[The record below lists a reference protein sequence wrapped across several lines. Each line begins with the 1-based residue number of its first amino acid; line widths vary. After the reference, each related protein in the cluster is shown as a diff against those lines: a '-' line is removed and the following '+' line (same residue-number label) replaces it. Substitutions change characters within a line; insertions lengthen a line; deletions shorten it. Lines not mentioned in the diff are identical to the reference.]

1 MKYASKLLGLE
12 KVPIPAPDDI
22 YCTELDD
29 EVKGP
34 VVPSGPRL
42 NEYEEKEA
50 DKAAKSRSVSHDV
63 ALIEMGA
70 SFFEALPDRNCEER
84 HHDTS
89 AIDRSCK
96 VSGGIRSNQTYTMAY
111 EWARKAEQAYRF
123 ERGISDSKFLQLGY
137 WDAGRDGL
145 LAGEK
150 MLLGL
155 KQLEAAYHAE
165 RGYGFEISKVF
176 STRQLNPIPL
186 LQLRDAG
193 MCEFALA
200 EVLFDMDYPGHY
212 LRKIKSVSLTIP
224 CVVGPYTS
232 LSSTLRL
239 LSHKYRTKSSLRAA
253 GDYRE
258 HSEQTDA
265 RFSTVNVPIKAI
277 AVSNGQNDTGTFD
290 LNFKDER
297 YLPFVGAGA
306 TSIWRLELPTHLRP
320 FDYETITDVL
330 LHMHYTSRDG
340 GTSLKEAANTALKA
354 YIKSV
359 NQLSDTDGLFSFFD
373 VRSDFMAEWH
383 SSMKPTGTSQGVSA
397 SPTTRTMKLPCLY
410 EKLPVYT
417 RGTAPD
423 DIRAYQVFIL
433 TEAVLDP
440 QNITISIDSAGQPDG
455 TTSHAYTSVVITG
468 MTGYSS
474 LHPIPMTTWT
484 LTISNLTV
492 DVGRMFILVRYA
504 LT

>member
-1 MKYASKLLGLE
+1 MRQKRFTVEEATSAIEALVYSRKAPEYRMKYASKLLGLE

-22 YCTELDD
+22 YFTELDD

-50 DKAAKSRSVSHDV
+50 DKAAKSHSVSHDV

-70 SFFEALPDRNCEER
+70 SFFEALPSVTSHATPLGVDNAGYEIKSIDKQILTQKIRIAIAKNDITIHQRSIDHARSLEEFVR
-84 HHDTS
+84 TKYTNQELYAFYESS
-89 AIDRSCK
+89 ARSLYY
-96 VSGGIRSNQTYTMAY
+96 QTYTMAY

-123 ERGISDSKFLQLGY
+123 ERGISDSKSLQLGY

-239 LSHKYRTKSSLRAA
+239 LSHKYRTESSLRAA

-265 RFSTVNVPIKAI
+265 RFSTVNVSIKAI
-277 AVSNGQNDTGTFD
+277 AVSNGQDDTGTFD

-297 YLPFVGAGA
+297 YLPFAGAGA

-354 YIKSV
+354 CIKSV

-397 SPTTRTMKLPCLY
+397 SPNDTHN
-410 EKLPVYT
+410 E
-417 RGTAPD
+417 AP
-423 DIRAYQVFIL
+423 L
-433 TEAVLDP
+433 
-440 QNITISIDSAGQPDG
+440 
-455 TTSHAYTSVVITG
+455 SV
-468 MTGYSS
+468 
-474 LHPIPMTTWT
+474 
-484 LTISNLTV
+484 
-492 DVGRMFILVRYA
+492 
-504 LT
+504 